1 MYIIIAIRDYPDL
14 PIGWRDSYLV
24 GQSENIDEAKEM
36 ARNEV
41 QQRGGKYGCI
51 IYDASRPNDF
61 PTNEVA
67 YISRFEY
74 QITA

>member
-24 GQSENIDEAKEM
+24 GQSDNINEAKEM

-41 QQRGGKYGCI
+41 QQRGGKYGCVV
-51 IYDASRPNDF
+51 YHTGNYFGSAVFSVSR
-61 PTNEVA
+61 
-67 YISRFEY
+67 REY
-74 QITA
+74 TIPA